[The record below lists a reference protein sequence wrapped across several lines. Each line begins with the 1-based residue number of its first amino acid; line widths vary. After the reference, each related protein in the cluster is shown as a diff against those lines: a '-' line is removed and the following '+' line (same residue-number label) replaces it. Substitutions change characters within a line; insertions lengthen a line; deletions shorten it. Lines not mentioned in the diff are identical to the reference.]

1 MSVKHLVL
9 NCNFNSLNLNLKV
22 VFQEIQH
29 KLAQFIRKYY
39 LNELLKGLFIYL
51 FIGLFYLLITLLIEY
66 FLWLS
71 VAGRTVLFW
80 LFIAVEIGLLYRFL
94 FIPILRLFEFKK
106 GLSTMEASILIGN
119 YFPEV
124 RDKLVNVF
132 QLASQPDKG
141 ELVLASIE
149 QKSRELRVI
158 PFQLAVSFKRSLRYA
173 PYAILPFFVVLF
185 SFVLGKGNW
194 VTESYKRVVDYKTA
208 YEIPSP
214 FQVKLLNNSLLVEEG
229 TPFLLMVQTVG
240 SMVPNE
246 VSVVYDGQEY
256 VMRKDGLDTFM
267 FEFSSVKKTFLF

>member
-1 MSVKHLVL
+1 M
-9 NCNFNSLNLNLKV
+9 
-22 VFQEIQH
+22 FQEIQH

-141 ELVLASIE
+141 E
-149 QKSRELRVI
+149 
-158 PFQLAVSFKRSLRYA
+158 
-173 PYAILPFFVVLF
+173 
-185 SFVLGKGNW
+185 
-194 VTESYKRVVDYKTA
+194 
-208 YEIPSP
+208 
-214 FQVKLLNNSLLVEEG
+214 
-229 TPFLLMVQTVG
+229 
-240 SMVPNE
+240 
-246 VSVVYDGQEY
+246 
-256 VMRKDGLDTFM
+256 
-267 FEFSSVKKTFLF
+267 